1 MAANKSLSIRE
12 NVYRFGRRKQAK
24 RRPAGADE
32 FQYDFDESNGALRHV
47 NKLGT
52 DIVYQKKVALLN
64 EAILDIGMGHYQWWT
79 FLLTGFGCPFVQRE
93 FSVERIAF
101 LTVAEYT
108 GMVIGAT
115 VMPITAD
122 FVGRRPAFNVS
133 FGMSSL
139 FGLIA
144 AGVPN
149 FLGVATMSAFIGV
162 TTGENREID
171 SCVFLEFIPASHQYL
186 LTMQTAFFALAQAV
200 SVLIAWPF
208 VGRESEAV
216 RVIQK
221 VAARNGTETWLTLGH
236 FHPSPSANAA
246 AERLKSTIRQRLSKF
261 QPRKLAALFATPKMA
276 ASTSLIVL
284 LWLLIGLAFPLTDAT
299 FRTYCIQAACVRRI
313 GRKGTGA
320 LASVLSG
327 VFLFLYT
334 RAETPAAVTGFSC
347 AIAFF
352 QNMALALFY
361 SYSPE
366 LFPAP
371 VHGTGNGL
379 TAMFNRLGGL
389 MAPIIAAY
397 VGVTNTPIWVS
408 AALFIAIGFVF
419 ALLPYETRRKAAS

>member
-1 MAANKSLSIRE
+1 MIDTAA
-12 NVYRFGRRKQAK
+12 VQ
-24 RRPAGADE
+24 P
-32 FQYDFDESNGALRHV
+32 
-47 NKLGT
+47 GT

-79 FLLTGFGCPFVQRE
+79 FLLTGFGWYTDQPSPSSARFVQRE

-162 TTGENREID
+162 T
-171 SCVFLEFIPASHQYL
+171 
-186 LTMQTAFFALAQAV
+186 
-200 SVLIAWPF
+200 
-208 VGRESEAV
+208 GRESEAV
-216 RVIQK
+216 RDIQK

-236 FHPSPSANAA
+236 FHRIDAELASAQDPNTSASPSANAA

-261 QPRKLAALFATPKMA
+261 QPRKLAALFATPEMA

-284 LWLLIGLAFPLTDAT
+284 LWLRIGLAFPLY
-299 FRTYCIQAACVRRI
+299 F
-313 GRKGTGA
+313 
-320 LASVLSG
+320 
-327 VFLFLYT
+327 
-334 RAETPAAVTGFSC
+334 
-347 AIAFF
+347 
-352 QNMALALFY
+352 
-361 SYSPE
+361 
-366 LFPAP
+366 
-371 VHGTGNGL
+371 
-379 TAMFNRLGGL
+379 
-389 MAPIIAAY
+389 
-397 VGVTNTPIWVS
+397 
-408 AALFIAIGFVF
+408 
-419 ALLPYETRRKAAS
+419 